1 MDIRVRKSGLRIL
14 KKRRS
19 APLTQ
24 DAWDKQCI
32 FYGPLAPLHF
42 QQCCPFMH
50 PKLFT
55 EILRALPYAPNSMPC
70 PSGIYRRS
78 ATREPLRSE
87 CLFTLTRNGMTID
100 YLVANGTVVEK
111 IFILGGHADGP
122 APYGLRRGDS
132 YDSTARKVGSITG
145 LSSRYWTD
153 ADDPDVSYLQSGE
166 VSCGQGLS
174 YTIYVWSVMARPSR
188 SPCRLFQSS
197 RRRIGHCRDAP

>member
-1 MDIRVRKSGLRIL
+1 
-14 KKRRS
+14 
-19 APLTQ
+19 
-24 DAWDKQCI
+24 
-32 FYGPLAPLHF
+32 
-42 QQCCPFMH
+42 
-50 PKLFT
+50 
-55 EILRALPYAPNSMPC
+55 
-70 PSGIYRRS
+70 
-78 ATREPLRSE
+78 
-87 CLFTLTRNGMTID
+87 MTID

-174 YTIYVWSVMARPSR
+174 YTIYVWFRDGKAESVSVSTLPV
-188 SPCRLFQSS
+188 
-197 RRRIGHCRDAP
+197 I